1 MRNLQAGKGGIK
13 MSIRIAITNV
23 STVLDD
29 ATVQA
34 AMRAIQAQDDQD
46 LAPAW
51 GLAPCTLY
59 FLEKNADVSPA
70 TPPAGDW
77 QMVIADNSDQAG
89 ALGYHE
95 TTANGD
101 PIGFVF
107 AKDCIADGVSW
118 CVDWSHEH
126 CEMRVDPDIQTV
138 EEQDT
143 DTAIVF
149 RAKEICDPCE
159 DDQYGY
165 SKPIPLHNPPAYFAL
180 PDGTAVMLSDFVL
193 PEYWNPNA
201 AAGAKFDLMGHITK
215 PLQILAGGYIGM
227 LQARG
232 AEWIQST
239 AETAKQPAAVHDGSG
254 VPKVDG
260 RSLYMYKR
268 DPRTKAI
275 IAGGKPIP
283 PLSRRARR
291 ITKDSVWQKS
301 KI

>member
-1 MRNLQAGKGGIK
+1 
-13 MSIRIAITNV
+13 MSIRIAISNV
-23 STVLDD
+23 STVLTDEF
-29 ATVQA
+29 VQA

-51 GLAPCTLY
+51 GLAACTLY
-59 FLEKNADVSPA
+59 FLPKNADGSPA

-101 PIGFVF
+101 PIGFMF
-107 AKDCIADGVSW
+107 AKDDPSW
-118 CVDWSHEH
+118 PITWSHEH

-165 SKPIPLHNPPAYFAL
+165 SKTEPASQSACIFC
-180 PDGTAVMLSDFVL
+180 
-193 PEYWNPNA
+193 A
-201 AAGAKFDLMGHITK
+201 ARWHRNHAFGFC
-215 PLQILAGGYIGM
+215 
-227 LQARG
+227 
-232 AEWIQST
+232 
-239 AETAKQPAAVHDGSG
+239 AA
-254 VPKVDG
+254 
-260 RSLYMYKR
+260 
-268 DPRTKAI
+268 
-275 IAGGKPIP
+275 
-283 PLSRRARR
+283 
-291 ITKDSVWQKS
+291 
-301 KI
+301 

>member
-1 MRNLQAGKGGIK
+1 MIK
-13 MSIRIAITNV
+13 IAISNV

-29 ATVQA
+29 ATIQA

-51 GLAPCTLY
+51 QLGPCQLY
-59 FLEKNADVSPA
+59 FLPKNSDGSPA

-107 AKDCIADGVSW
+107 AKDSIRDGVSW

-126 CEMRVDPDIQTV
+126 CEMRMDPDIQTV

-143 DTAIVF
+143 DTAIIF
-149 RAKEICDPCE
+149 RAKEVCDPCE
-159 DDQYGY
+159 DDQFGY
-165 SKPIPLHNPPAYFAL
+165 NKAGSDGTPMKL
-180 PDGTAVMLSDFVL
+180 PDDTTILVSDFVL
-193 PEYWNPNA
+193 PPYWNPNA
-201 AAGAKFDLMGHITK
+201 PAGTKFDFCGKITA
-215 PLQILAGGYIGM
+215 PLQILEGGYIGE
-227 LQARG
+227 LVAEG
-232 AEWIQST
+232 AEWIQAT
-239 AETAKQPAAVHDGSG
+239 AEGITPPTITRDPTMAERLASFNRAEGITP
-254 VPKVDG
+254 PTIT
-260 RSLYMYKR
+260 R

-275 IAGGKPIP
+275 IAGRKAIR

-291 ITKDSVWQKS
+291 ITKDSAWRKS
-301 KI
+301 DH